1 MRNFASYKKSMVLK
15 LCIRTLVKMGYQC
28 TFGILQVLI
37 FHTKRFLFK
46 LDFFNGI
53 SSQAGQYGVAQTRR
67 RVILLAAAPGEAL
80 PHYPEPLHVFSPQAC
95 HLSVEIDDQRYDTN
109 TAWRLE
115 GPFRTTTVRD
125 TLSDLPKIDNGDSKL
140 EKSYKGEAISHF
152 QKMIR
157 KGSDVL
163 RDHVTKPMSALVE
176 ARFRLIPTAPGSD
189 WRDLP
194 NKVMVLKDGTST
206 RKLVYCYNDHK
217 QGKSAGGA
225 LRGVCTCAESEK
237 AKCDPADKQQNTLIP
252 WCLPHTR

>member
-1 MRNFASYKKSMVLK
+1 M
-15 LCIRTLVKMGYQC
+15 
-28 TFGILQVLI
+28 
-37 FHTKRFLFK
+37 
-46 LDFFNGI
+46 
-53 SSQAGQYGVAQTRR
+53 
-67 RVILLAAAPGEAL
+67 
-80 PHYPEPLHVFSPQAC
+80 
-95 HLSVEIDDQRYDTN
+95 EIDDKRYDTN

-125 TLSDLPKIDNGDSKL
+125 TLSDLPKIENGDAKL

-152 QKMIR
+152 QRSIR

-163 RDHVTKPMSALVE
+163 RAHVTKPMSALVE

-194 NKVMVLKDGTST
+194 NKVMVLKDGSST

-217 QGKSAGGA
+217 QGKSLGGA
-225 LRGVCTCAESEK
+225 LRGVCQCAESEK